1 MLNIAV
7 FTICKCYDKTA
18 ENHKNL
24 RKIAAS
30 DISCHSHEY
39 EFDSQVA
46 TAGTHFSAFVT
57 PSMH

>member
-7 FTICKCYDKTA
+7 FTTCKCYDKTA
-18 ENHKNL
+18 ENHKIVKN
-24 RKIAAS
+24 AAC
-30 DISCHSHEY
+30 DISCHSNEY